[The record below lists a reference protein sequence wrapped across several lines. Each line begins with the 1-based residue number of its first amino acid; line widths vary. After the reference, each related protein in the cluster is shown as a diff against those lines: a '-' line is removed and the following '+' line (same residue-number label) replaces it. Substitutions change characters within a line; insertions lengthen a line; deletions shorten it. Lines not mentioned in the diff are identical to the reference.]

1 MKKKTQHSQHRSSH
15 LPPSLLNSGQTGWLC
30 DTQHC
35 PSPNFNQRP
44 SGCPVSLLVIHNIS
58 LPPGQFGTND
68 IPAFFCNTLNID
80 KHPYFKTI
88 GELQVSAHCLIERT
102 GKVIQF
108 VSFEARAW
116 HAGQSLFEGQDNCND
131 YSIGIELEGTDD
143 IPYTDAQYHSL
154 IRLTKVLQQLYPLI
168 TPHRITGHQDIA
180 PNRKTD
186 PGPSFDWQRYK
197 SALA

>member
-1 MKKKTQHSQHRSSH
+1 MKQKTQHARQDPSH
-15 LPPSLLNSGQTGWLC
+15 LQPLSLSGAGWLC

-44 SGCPVSLLVIHNIS
+44 AGCNVSLLVIHNIS

-68 IPAFFCNTLNID
+68 IPAFFCNTLNAD

-88 GELQVSAHCLIERT
+88 SELQVSAHCLIERT
-102 GKVIQF
+102 GKTIQF

-116 HAGQSLFEGQDNCND
+116 HAGQSYFDGQENCND

-154 IRLTKVLQQLYPLI
+154 TKLTKILQEHYPLI
-168 TPHRITGHQDIA
+168 TPHRITGHQNIA

-197 SALA
+197 SALV